1 MNVRRLKRWDIV
13 LLVVIVTAALVLRV
27 AWLRQAG
34 AAPAQAQWEDP
45 QVVAYAKH
53 LAEHGRFGG
62 PVPLQADESEHS
74 AALSPGYPFFVSQFY
89 RGVDAASGELEPA
102 ERDRRAR
109 LALAVAQAL
118 LGAVTAG
125 LVFLIAYRVFDSRI
139 VALLAGALAVVHYL
153 WIAGTGQIADG
164 VLAAFLFAVTLH
176 AGLRVAESAET
187 GTAALFGIS
196 LGLLLLVRASL
207 VLFALV
213 ALFWVISKLQDHPR
227 ASLATLV
234 MLVAVFATPGLWLWR
249 NYKLFGAFVP
259 ITSRG
264 GFDLWMGN
272 SDAATGGAL
281 ARGPTGPYGRFDAR
295 FEELS
300 DRDDLVKLPEP
311 LRSLEMA
318 KKAVWRPDGWI
329 WSNVGRFLRLRGAAA
344 LYFGT
349 GQRFWIDE
357 KAVELEPNPEIP
369 DESLAQADV
378 SGDESASLRTL
389 ASTTAA
395 AAPELPPYDARSK
408 WTVILLWAGFVVG
421 LFRSHRWRE
430 NQGMLIWGLF
440 AAALPVIAT
449 HAGLLHGPRLPV
461 DVVLLVYCAF
471 AAASFIPGWY
481 RWLLVSS
488 GFRGA

>member
-1 MNVRRLKRWDIV
+1 MSVRQLKRWDIV

-27 AWLRQAG
+27 AWLRQADP
-34 AAPAQAQWEDP
+34 APAQAQWEDP
-45 QVVAYAKH
+45 QVVSYAKH
-53 LAEHGRFGG
+53 LVERGQFGG
-62 PVPLQADESEHS
+62 PVPLQDDASDRS
-74 AALSPGYPFFVSQFY
+74 AAISPGYPFFVSQFY
-89 RGVDAASGELEPA
+89 RGVDAAAGELEPA
-102 ERDRRAR
+102 ERDRRVR
-109 LALAVAQAL
+109 GALAVAQAI
-118 LGAVTAG
+118 LGALTAG

-139 VALLAGALAVVHYL
+139 VAFVAGALAVVHYL

-164 VLAAFLFAVTLH
+164 VLAAFLLAVALH
-176 AGLRVAESAET
+176 AGLRVAESADAS
-187 GTAALFGIS
+187 TAAFFGFS

-249 NYKLFGAFVP
+249 NYKVFDAFVP

-281 ARGPTGPYGRFDAR
+281 ARGPTGPFGTFDAR
-295 FEELS
+295 LEDLS
-300 DRDDLVKLPEP
+300 DRDELAKLPEQ

-318 KKAVWRPDGWI
+318 KKAVWKPDGWI
-329 WSNVGRFLRLRGAAA
+329 WSHVGRFLRLRGAAA

-349 GQRFWIDE
+349 GQRFWIKE
-357 KAVELEPNPEIP
+357 ETVEFERAPEIS
-369 DESLAQADV
+369 DESLAQADA
-378 SGDESASLRTL
+378 SGDEAASLRTL
-389 ASTTAA
+389 ASAA
-395 AAPELPPYDARSK
+395 DNDGAALPPYDARSK
-408 WTVILLWAGFVVG
+408 WTVIILWAGFVVG
-421 LFRSHRWRE
+421 LLRSHRWRE
-430 NQGMLIWGLF
+430 NQGILIWGLV
-440 AAALPVIAT
+440 AAALPAIAT

-461 DVVLLVYCAF
+461 DVILLVYCAF